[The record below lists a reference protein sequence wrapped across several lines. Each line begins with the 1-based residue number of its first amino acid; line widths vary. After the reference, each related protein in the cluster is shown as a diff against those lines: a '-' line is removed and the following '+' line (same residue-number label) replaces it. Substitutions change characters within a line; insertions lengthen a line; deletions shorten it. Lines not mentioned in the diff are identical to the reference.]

1 MNVCDRNRF
10 SIAVKIQF
18 ASDLYVLKGE
28 GLGTSKMKLR
38 ISLSPKMDFLNLLL
52 NSYSEIGRRYH
63 LSAQAIV
70 ENLQS

>member
-1 MNVCDRNRF
+1 MYFTYNTLHTHTRLNKARYSYTQLYRAIHSYTEIYRGIHSYTEMN
-10 SIAVKIQF
+10 
-18 ASDLYVLKGE
+18 
-28 GLGTSKMKLR
+28 
-38 ISLSPKMDFLNLLL
+38 FLNFLL

>member
-1 MNVCDRNRF
+1 
-10 SIAVKIQF
+10 
-18 ASDLYVLKGE
+18 
-28 GLGTSKMKLR
+28 
-38 ISLSPKMDFLNLLL
+38 MDFLNFLL

>member
-1 MNVCDRNRF
+1 
-10 SIAVKIQF
+10 
-18 ASDLYVLKGE
+18 
-28 GLGTSKMKLR
+28 MKLR
-38 ISLSPKMDFLNLLL
+38 ISLSPNRYKNAEKGNFLNFLNFLL